1 MEDIYEIP
9 GPDNEG
15 PVKWV
20 PIIRVGSTV
29 PFGYTP
35 DPNDEHMLLPV
46 EKELE
51 LFEQAK
57 VHLKR
62 YSLRK
67 VAAWLSEESGR
78 YISHVG
84 LQKRVKVE
92 RKRRKQADVNRRLI
106 ERLEKA
112 LEKARKYQEERESHT
127 GKVSSD
133 GSSTTSASAD

>member
-9 GPDNEG
+9 GPILDG

-20 PIIRVGSTV
+20 PIIRAGTTV
-29 PFGYTP
+29 PFGYKV
-35 DPNDEHMLLPV
+35 DPNDEQMLLPV

-92 RKRRKQADVNRRLI
+92 RKRRKQADINRRLI

-112 LEKARKYQEERESHT
+112 LEKARKYQEEREGHT
-127 GKVSSD
+127 GKVAIDSSSD
-133 GSSTTSASAD
+133 SSSSAY

>member
-1 MEDIYEIP
+1 MQDIYEIP
-9 GPDNEG
+9 GPDLEG

-20 PIIRVGSTV
+20 PIVRVGRTV
-29 PFGYTP
+29 PFGYTE
-35 DPNDEHMLLPV
+35 DPNDEHILLPV

-57 VHLKR
+57 VHLKK

-67 VAAWLSEESGR
+67 VAAWLSEQSGR

-84 LQKRVKVE
+84 LDKRVKIE
-92 RKRRKQADVNRRLI
+92 RKRRKQAEANRVLI

-112 LEKARKYQEERESHT
+112 LEKARKIQAER
-127 GKVSSD
+127 D
-133 GSSTTSASAD
+133 GSFGISADNRTSATSSGSD

>member
-9 GPDNEG
+9 GPNKEG
-15 PVKWV
+15 PVKWA
-20 PIIRVGSTV
+20 PIIRVGTTI
-29 PFGYTP
+29 PFGYAP
-35 DPNDEHMLLPV
+35 DPEDDQRLLPV

-92 RKRRKQADVNRRLI
+92 NKRRKQADVNRRLI

-127 GKVSSD
+127 GKVASD
-133 GSSTTSASAD
+133 GPGTASTSTD

>member
-1 MEDIYEIP
+1 MKDIFEIP
-9 GPDNEG
+9 GPDLEG
-15 PVKWV
+15 PTKWV
-20 PIIRVGSTV
+20 PIVRVGVTV
-29 PFGYTP
+29 PFGYME
-35 DPNDEHMLLPV
+35 DPNDKQILLPV

-57 VHLKR
+57 QHLKR

-84 LQKRVKVE
+84 LDKRVKIE
-92 RKRRKQADVNRRLI
+92 RKRRKQADANRVLI

-112 LEKARKYQEERESHT
+112 LEKARQIQATRDGSFGIKAN
-127 GKVSSD
+127 D
-133 GSSTTSASAD
+133 GSSNASSDSD

>member
-9 GPDNEG
+9 GPDKEG

-20 PIIRVGSTV
+20 PIVRVGSTV
-29 PFGYTP
+29 PFGYMV
-35 DPNDEHMLLPV
+35 DPEDELMLLPV

-84 LQKRVKVE
+84 LNKRVKVE

-127 GKVSSD
+127 GKVASDSS
-133 GSSTTSASAD
+133 GSTSTSAD

>member
-9 GPDNEG
+9 GPDLEG

-20 PIIRVGSTV
+20 PIVRVGTTI
-29 PFGYTP
+29 PFGYQENP
-35 DPNDEHMLLPV
+35 DDKQILLPV

-57 VHLKR
+57 VHLKKF
-62 YSLRK
+62 SLRK
-67 VAAWLSEESGR
+67 VSAWLSEQSGR

-84 LQKRVKVE
+84 LQKRVKIE
-92 RKRRKQADVNRRLI
+92 RKRRKQADANRVLI

-112 LEKARKYQEERESHT
+112 LEKARKIQAER
-127 GKVSSD
+127 D
-133 GSSTTSASAD
+133 GNFGISAEVRTSSTASSSN